1 MEEKNDKKRI
11 FIQFE
16 VSDEEKKQIQD
27 YSKKELHIT
36 MSAFIRSSI
45 FKEIKGS
52 SGSSGQTIDE
62 KKINRILEI
71 LETEKNKTRILEK
84 QNDLLTRMYKMQLEI
99 KAKTNNISDKT
110 EEEALTLI
118 IEAIEKHRERLT
130 YKVGKTPMLTRDII
144 TKTKLPQKDII
155 SILTKNENK
164 IFKQIGKGWDI
175 IDIDK

>member
-16 VSDEEKKQIQD
+16 VSEEEKKQIQD
-27 YSKKELHIT
+27 YSKKELHIS
-36 MSAFIRSSI
+36 MSAFIRSAI
-45 FKEIKGS
+45 FKEIKQLNGS
-52 SGSSGQTIDE
+52 PGQTIDNT
-62 KKINRILEI
+62 KINKILEI
-71 LETEKNKTRILEK
+71 LETQKQKNQILEK
-84 QNDLLTRMYKMQLEI
+84 QNELLTKMYKMQLEI

-130 YKVGKTPMLTRDII
+130 YKVNKTPMLTRDII
-144 TKTKLPQKDII
+144 QKTKLPQKDIV
-155 SILTKNENK
+155 SILIKNENK

-175 IDIDK
+175 IDDK